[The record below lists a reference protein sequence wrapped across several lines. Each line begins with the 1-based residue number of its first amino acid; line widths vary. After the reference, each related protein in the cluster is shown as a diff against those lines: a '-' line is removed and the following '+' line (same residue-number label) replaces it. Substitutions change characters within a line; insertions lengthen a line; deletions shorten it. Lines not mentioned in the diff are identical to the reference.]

1 MLKNKNVL
9 ITGADGFIGSHLVE
23 ILVEKS
29 AKVRALSYYNSFNDW
44 GWIEDLTCKK
54 DIEIITGDIR
64 DYNCCQK
71 ITKGIDVVFHLAALI
86 GIPYSYHSPKSYI
99 DTNVGGTHNM
109 CHASLEN
116 GVQKFIHA
124 STSEVYGT
132 ALYVPIDEKHPLQAQ
147 SPYSATKIGADSIA
161 ISYFY
166 SFELAVSIARPFN
179 TYGPRQS
186 ARAVIPTIIT
196 QILEQK
202 EVVEL
207 GDILTTRDFTY
218 VIDTCDGIVKLAES
232 EDSVGET
239 VNIGSNSEI
248 SIGDLFYKISEIME
262 SEAVIKE
269 NKLRYRPDRS
279 EVRRLLCDSSK
290 LIKLTGFN
298 IAYSIDEGLKKTI
311 EWFKKE
317 KNRLKYKAG
326 VYNV

>member
-23 ILVEKS
+23 MLVQKS

-44 GWIEDLTCKK
+44 GWIEDVSCKE

-71 ITKGIDVVFHLAALI
+71 ITKGIDVVFHLAALV
-86 GIPYSYHSPKSYI
+86 GIPYSYYSPKSYI
-99 DTNVGGTHNM
+99 ETNVGGTHNM

-116 GVQKFIHA
+116 GVQKLIHT

-132 ALYVPIDEKHPLQAQ
+132 ALYVPIDEKHPMQAQ
-147 SPYSATKIGADSIA
+147 SPYSASKIGADSIA

-166 SFELAVSIARPFN
+166 SFDLPVAIVRPFN

-186 ARAVIPTIIT
+186 ARAVIPAIIT
-196 QILEQK
+196 QLLGNTD
-202 EVVEL
+202 VVEL
-207 GDILTTRDFTY
+207 GDISTTRDFNY
-218 VIDTCDGIVKLAES
+218 VIDTCKGFVKLAETENS
-232 EDSVGET
+232 IGEV
-239 VNIGSNSEI
+239 VNVGSNHEI
-248 SIGDLFYKISEIME
+248 SIRDLFYKINKIME
-262 SEAVIKE
+262 SDAVIKQ
-269 NKLRYRPDRS
+269 NKFRYRPDRS

-290 LIKLTGFN
+290 LTKLTGFQ
-298 IAYSIDEGLKKTI
+298 ILYSIDEGLKKTI